1 MRRLIFSTIGL
12 IVALAI
18 GLTACAQGGET
29 LTIYSGREETLVGPI
44 IEQFQKATGINVA
57 VKYGSSAALAL
68 TILEEGENSPA
79 DLYYGSDPGSL
90 GALSHLFTRL
100 PDGILGRVAESLRS
114 PEGIWVGLSGRA
126 RVIVYNTEKVKPE
139 DLPDS
144 IFGFTDPV
152 WKGRIGWATT
162 NGSFQSMVTAMR
174 LLWGEQKTSQW
185 LEGIQANNPKM
196 YPKNTPI
203 VAAAGAGE
211 IDVGFVNHYYLYRF
225 LQEQGESFPARNY
238 YLKGGDPGATMLVS
252 GAGIL
257 TTSKNKEAAE
267 QFLEFMLSTVSQ
279 QYFASQTYEYPLV
292 EGVKTHREIMPLD
305 QIELPDIDLSR
316 LTDIEGTLALLRE
329 TGVLP

>member
-1 MRRLIFSTIGL
+1 L